1 MLSHDSEDKDRL
13 FCFKTVHN
21 STFTLGVKMG
31 NHMERTTLK
40 KNGQKEKTQ
49 DGEWVWKFSQ
59 AESTWNLSFANEG
72 LSCLLERSRVLTAE
86 LLNVWDSRCCSQ
98 AWRDLMPHLSGSS
111 HAPKSS
117 PRFSHVTDDQKQI
130 KMYSLF
136 ISPNHSFVTLS
147 DWRGGGSAWGDA
159 RQTLVFLL
167 HVVWESSQ
175 NCTSGSS
182 PSETK
187 KVFLKAWARTWVSI
201 STTVFHWKST
211 QQPRK

>member
-136 ISPNHSFVTLS
+136 ISPIIHSSRYQIGEGEEVP
-147 DWRGGGSAWGDA
+147 G
-159 RQTLVFLL
+159 VM
-167 HVVWESSQ
+167 HVRLWCFFFMLCESQ